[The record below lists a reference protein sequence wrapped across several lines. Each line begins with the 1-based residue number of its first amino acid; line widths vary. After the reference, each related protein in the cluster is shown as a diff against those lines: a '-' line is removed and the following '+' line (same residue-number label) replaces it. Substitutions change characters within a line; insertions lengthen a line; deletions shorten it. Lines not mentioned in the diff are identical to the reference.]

1 VKLPR
6 LTLRQ
11 WIGWT
16 GFALVFLLTAAV
28 AVWRGDILRA
38 ALDPQVPF
46 QTYDPPPAPDYADAA
61 SWAMR
66 DVRTPEAGPAAVFF
80 LHSTTFDGGRDWNS
94 PIGDDKADDYLQ
106 RVVIPN
112 HAGPFARAG
121 SVSVPRYRQA
131 SLYTR
136 LTLRD
141 DARDARAFAYGDA
154 LTAFDAWLS
163 RHPTGPLVLAGLEQG
178 GELLDRLVYERVL
191 PDPDLRARVVAVYLM
206 DVLSPV
212 ERFTD
217 LPLCQAPDASGCA
230 VIWAAAP
237 DHDLANIRRKIRRG
251 LTWNAQGQLV
261 GIDGRPT
268 ACVNPVTGA
277 VGTPVSAARQSR
289 GATNSTNLEW
299 GVHPP
304 LVGRA
309 VAAACRDGLLWYTR
323 PGTESFRE
331 TGSWADRRKTPPYN
345 LFFAD
350 IEADVLRRLQ
360 SWRERQP

>member
-1 VKLPR
+1 VILPR

-16 GFALVFLLTAAV
+16 GFAVVLLLTAAV

-46 QTYDPPPAPDYADAA
+46 QTYDPPPAPDYGQAYA
-61 SWAMR
+61 WVMR
-66 DVRTPEAGPAAVFF
+66 DVSTPDAGPGAIFF
-80 LHSTTFDGGRDWNS
+80 LHSTTFDGGRDWNG
-94 PIGDDKADDYLQ
+94 PIGHPKADAYLE

-112 HAGPFARAG
+112 HAGPFSRAG

-154 LTAFDAWLS
+154 LAAFDAWVA
-163 RHPTGPLVLAGLEQG
+163 RHPTGPLILAGLEQG
-178 GELLDRLVYERVL
+178 GELLDRVVHERVL
-191 PDPDLRARVVAVYLM
+191 SDPDLRDRVVAVYLM
-206 DVLSPV
+206 DVLSPL

-217 LPLCQAPDASGCA
+217 LPLCDTQDAVGCA
-230 VIWAAAP
+230 VVWGAAP
-237 DHDLANIRRKIRRG
+237 DHDLDGVRRKIRRG
-251 LTWNAQGQLV
+251 LTWNDQGQLV

-277 VGTPVSAARQSR
+277 VGEPTSSARFSR

-299 GVHPP
+299 GVRPP
-304 LVGRA
+304 LVGRS
-309 VAAACRDGLLWYTR
+309 VAAVCRDGLLWYAR
-323 PGTESFRE
+323 PRTESFRE
-331 TGSWADRRKTPPYN
+331 SGSWADRRKTPPYN

-350 IEADVLRRLQ
+350 IQTDALRRL
-360 SWRERQP
+360 ERWQESRS